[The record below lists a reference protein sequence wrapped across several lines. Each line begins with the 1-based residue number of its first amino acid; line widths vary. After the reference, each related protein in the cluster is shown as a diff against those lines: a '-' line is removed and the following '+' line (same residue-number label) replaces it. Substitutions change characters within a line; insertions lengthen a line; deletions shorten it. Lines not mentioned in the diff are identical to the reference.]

1 MDAVVG
7 TLRVWQEAVGCGFRA
22 LSNKDGGI
30 INHNGDMD
38 GYGTGDAHLNEE
50 NDTPRR
56 SRIQNWG

>member
-30 INHNGDMD
+30 INQNGDMMP
-38 GYGTGDAHLNEE
+38 GTGDAHLNEE
-50 NDTPRR
+50 NDTPLR